1 MINRQL
7 LPCPFC
13 GGEAFMYKRG
23 SRFGPICFVKCSVC
37 EAQTKAK
44 SCDEPV
50 DSEEW
55 GDPALGAVAMLWNL
69 RTRKEVTK

>member
-1 MINRQL
+1 MVNRQL

-13 GGEAFMYKRG
+13 GGEAFMHKRG

-69 RTRKEVTK
+69 RTRKEVKE

>member
-13 GGEAFMYKRG
+13 GGEAYTYKRG

-69 RTRKEVTK
+69 RTRKEVKE